1 MECTNTP
8 YLLALTCVL
17 VIVVVMMSSD
27 IVMAVAIISSLVA
40 LALLMGAVPGA
51 GAASGK
57 VHSCDRGSCEGA
69 ESFETYPGAI
79 APDAETDSEGADVGL
94 FGAAPA
100 GDDSGE
106 AATGDDS
113 GAAATG
119 DAGDDAADDAAAAE
133 KQTPADGDRLMR
145 RSALSRNDPTR
156 VTAGTMRRRRDLD
169 EYLREEVEAEEGR
182 DWWGR
187 DEE

>member
-100 GDDSGE
+100 GDDSG
-106 AATGDDS
+106 DDS
-113 GAAATG
+113 GAAA
-119 DAGDDAADDAAAAE
+119 AAADDASDDAAAAE